1 MNNLDWTATGA
12 FVAGVVLS
20 AVVTFRI
27 TQKYY
32 EGVIDEEIASVKKFY
47 AAREE
52 FQKPTMF
59 YGSTVIETIDEILE
73 DNGYHQDSFPDIP
86 WEDETPLEELRV
98 VIDVG
103 DPEED
108 ENDDDPIM
116 VEGQPM
122 NNVRAGYLFDP
133 KVISKRAY
141 EQGYPDH
148 ERVTLKYFKE
158 DDTLT
163 DSNEEIIPDAVTLIG
178 ARGLEDLREDTLDDE
193 DVYVRNTRISTDF
206 EIITERGSFRE
217 LVLGIVPEE

>member
-47 AAREE
+47 AEN
-52 FQKPTMF
+52 
-59 YGSTVIETIDEILE
+59 ETLFVETSIDSFDEAVEILE
-73 DNGYHQDSFPDIP
+73 DNGYRQDSFPDLP

-206 EIITERGSFRE
+206 EIITELGSFRE

>member
-1 MNNLDWTATGA
+1 MNTLNWTATGA
-12 FVAGVVLS
+12 FVAGVVFA
-20 AVVTFRI
+20 AVVTFRV
-27 TQKYY
+27 TQQYY

-47 AAREE
+47 AEH
-52 FQKPTMF
+52 
-59 YGSTVIETIDEILE
+59 ETLFVETSVDSFDEAVEILE
-73 DNGYHQDSFPDIP
+73 DNGYRQDSFPDIP
-86 WEDETPLEELRV
+86 WENEDETPLEELRV

-148 ERVTLKYFKE
+148 ERVTLKYFKS

-193 DVYVRNTRISTDF
+193 DVYVRNPRISTDF
-206 EIITERGSFRE
+206 EIITELGSFRE